1 MQPDFTYFGRMHPRR
16 VTICSILFASCC
28 LLSSAR
34 LVLQAPRPRDVKAS
48 AEKIP
53 RQSDLRFAELRK
65 NLPAR
70 GVVGYWGDSA
80 LTPPAV
86 GAYYL
91 TQYALAPL
99 VVERSLKHP
108 LVVGNFPDSA
118 APPVPAN
125 LRLVKDFGD
134 GVFLFAAEDAR

>member
-1 MQPDFTYFGRMHPRR
+1 MHSRR
-16 VTICSILFASCC
+16 VTIFSILFAACC

-34 LVLQAPRPRDVKAS
+34 LVLQAPRPRDINAS

-53 RQSDLRFAELRK
+53 RGSDLRFAELKK
-65 NLPAR
+65 NLPTR
-70 GVVGYWGDSA
+70 GIVGYWGDSS

-99 VVERSLKHP
+99 VVARSLDHP
-108 LVVGNFPDSA
+108 LVVGNFPDTS
-118 APPVPAN
+118 PPPFPAN
-125 LRLVKDFGD
+125 LRLIKDFGD
-134 GVFLFAAEDAR
+134 GVFLFVAEGAR